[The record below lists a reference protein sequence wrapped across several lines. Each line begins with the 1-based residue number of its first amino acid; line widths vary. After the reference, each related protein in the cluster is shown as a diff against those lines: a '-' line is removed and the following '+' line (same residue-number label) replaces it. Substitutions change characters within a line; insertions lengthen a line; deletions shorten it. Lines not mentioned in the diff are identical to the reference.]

1 MELAQIDLNLLVVFQ
16 QLLQDRQVSRAA
28 AALGLSQPAVSHA
41 LRRLRTLLGDELFVR
56 TAQGMEP
63 TAFALQ
69 LAEPVGQALATL
81 HRALN
86 SAAVFAPGQSTRTFT
101 LAMTDVGE
109 IYFLPVL
116 MEALAREAPGVTLR
130 VVPAGGEAL
139 AQAMAEGRV
148 DLALGLLPQLQAGF
162 FQQALFR
169 QGYVCLLRQGHPLAA
184 KAALSQAD
192 FLAAGHVRVDA
203 PGTGHSRV
211 DAHFER
217 AGWVRQIRLAVPHYV
232 ALGHVL
238 ASTDLLATVPE
249 RFAQRAA
256 APLGLAIRP
265 LPLEVPATAIH
276 QFWHARLH
284 REAGTQWLRQR
295 ITAWFGRES
304 DELAME

>member
-1 MELAQIDLNLLVVFQ
+1 MELAHIDLNLLVVFQ

-41 LRRLRTLLGDELFVR
+41 LRRLRARLGDELFVR

-86 SAAVFAPGQSTRTFT
+86 SAAVFAPAQSTRSFT

-139 AQAMAEGRV
+139 GQAMAEGRV

-169 QGYVCLLRQGHPLAA
+169 QGYVCLLRQGHPLAQQA
-184 KAALSQAD
+184 TLSQAD

-203 PGTGHSRV
+203 PGTGHGRA

-217 AGWVRQIRLAVPHYV
+217 AGWVRTFRLAVPHYV

-256 APLGLAIRP
+256 APLGLTTRP
-265 LPLEVPATAIH
+265 LPLDVPATAIH
-276 QFWHARLH
+276 QVWHARMH
-284 REAGTQWLRQR
+284 REAGNQWLRQR
-295 ITAWFGRES
+295 ITAGFGRES